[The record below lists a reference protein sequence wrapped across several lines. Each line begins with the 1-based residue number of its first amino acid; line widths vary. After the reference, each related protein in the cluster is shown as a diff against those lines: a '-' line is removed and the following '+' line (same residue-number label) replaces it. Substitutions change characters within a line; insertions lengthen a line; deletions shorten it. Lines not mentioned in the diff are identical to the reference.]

1 MKSKLRRAKKSISRF
16 LKCEPKAQALEA
28 TSTTTKATTTTGRV
42 KTPIPMLNLGSV
54 ADAPVHRID
63 VAIPELR
70 IADVP
75 LDTHHF
81 SRSNTPTNGTITTS
95 TVSVKVTQTPLEGS
109 YTAGSR
115 LIEIFLENIGAPTP
129 KVCLPKGRFRFES
142 TSQLAFCIGLLQSAQ
157 PPPTFSSD
165 RDGTTISSQD
175 MACDT
180 LNRQWIKATTASL
193 FEQDFVFS
201 LARKLVAEFVK
212 EPTKNSAF
220 INEIAVI
227 APSASPGFLDSGDLV
242 KILAKLSTSLQGIHQ
257 QSSLHPYHLTLAV
270 SRVLDVMA
278 DHKVQELNRVALHEP
293 LSAVLMVLKGSKDP
307 YLMYQACYAL
317 QALQRVPD
325 DETVLQSF
333 LRHSTGMVDGL
344 IKVSGLIQLDF
355 RGFME
360 GLKEV
365 QGAVEKTVDSIKLAF
380 EGIMSFFESGRGA
393 VDSVKEGLWSG
404 NKRPWYL
411 AVRGA
416 TRLVREGRFA
426 DLRILITNAPC
437 RQDPLFQMGI
447 CQLLGEIADDAAWDV
462 VIRKQ
467 ALDFIEKLYL
477 NDQDWGQDENV
488 KQWMWMIVCRISKV
502 KDQAVSDHA
511 SILEGKL
518 REEDCSNFSDESPL
532 RPRLCLSDTCSLLN
546 EVQHIPE
553 IEVDLHSRAI
563 VQQEYHLREQ
573 LSVYIPP
580 QAKTSRRAEDSDH
593 SPLMREVI
601 TFLAGERHVL
611 LLLGDSGAGK
621 TTFNHKLAYDLWRSY
636 TIGGPIP
643 LFVNLPT
650 IEQPDKDLIA
660 ELLSSSSYRFS
671 ASQIKELEK
680 QERQFILI
688 CDGYDERQLNTNLH
702 TTNRLNQ
709 PGCWK
714 AKLIVSCRSQYLKK
728 EYLHNFQ
735 PKSVRSTRFAAAT
748 ELFQEAVIVPF
759 TSEQVEE
766 YVQEFV
772 GLSNAQLGLRDR
784 PNWTAKEYMAKLKA
798 IPDLME
804 LVGNPFLL
812 TVSLQVLHQVIGT
825 NQDLETIRVTRVKLY
840 DIFIE
845 EWIERNKIRLLDSQH
860 KLPLDEQ
867 HALEELTNDHIAFT
881 QHAFDF
887 MKRLSTSIFEW
898 HSGNP
903 SIEYSQHSDSTS
915 WKAPYFSNIPK
926 ANILRK
932 VSPLEGGGTQFR
944 LLHRS
949 MLEYFYALT
958 FFDPAET
965 PETDDDNDVPSF
977 EALRDSLKAH
987 PLTMKPIVGEP
998 LVVQFLAERARAE
1011 PRFQLQLLVMMD
1023 TMEGDVKSVQ
1033 GAKNAVAILVEAG
1046 IRFNGVDLSTVRPQW
1061 YSST

>member
-1 MKSKLRRAKKSISRF
+1 MAPAK
-16 LKCEPKAQALEA
+16 
-28 TSTTTKATTTTGRV
+28 T
-42 KTPIPMLNLGSV
+42 
-54 ADAPVHRID
+54 
-63 VAIPELR
+63 
-70 IADVP
+70 
-75 LDTHHF
+75 
-81 SRSNTPTNGTITTS
+81 
-95 TVSVKVTQTPLEGS
+95 TQTPSAGS
-109 YTAGSR
+109 SIAGSR
-115 LIEIFLENIGAPTP
+115 LIEIHFKNVDVPTP
-129 KVCLPKGRFRFES
+129 KVSLPKGH
-142 TSQLAFCIGLLQSAQ
+142 
-157 PPPTFSSD
+157 
-165 RDGTTISSQD
+165 
-175 MACDT
+175 
-180 LNRQWIKATTASL
+180 
-193 FEQDFVFS
+193 FVFS

-212 EPTKNSAF
+212 EPTKNSTF

-227 APSASPGFLDSGDLV
+227 APVLQEEDYHILLRCFLKEFDQSPTLGLELIQGLVHLVQSASPGFLDCNDLV
-242 KILAKLSTSLQGIHQ
+242 KTLASLGTSLQGTHQ

-278 DHKVQELNRVALHEP
+278 DHKVQGLNRVDLHEP
-293 LSAVLMVLKGSKDP
+293 LSAVLLGLKGSNDP
-307 YLMYQACYAL
+307 YLMYQACYAF
-317 QALQRVPD
+317 QALQHVPD
-325 DETVLQSF
+325 DETTLQSF

-344 IKVSGLIQLDF
+344 IKVSGLVQLNF
-355 RGFME
+355 TGFME

-365 QGAVEKTVDSIKLAF
+365 QGVVEKTAGTIKSVF
-380 EGIMSFFESGRGA
+380 EGMMSLVESGRGIL
-393 VDSVKEGLWSG
+393 DSAKEGLESG
-404 NKRPWYL
+404 HKRQWYL

-426 DLRILITNAPC
+426 DLRALITDAPC
-437 RQDPLFQMGI
+437 RRDPLFQMGI
-447 CQLLGEIADDAAWDV
+447 CQLLGEIADDTAWDV
-462 VIRKQ
+462 ITRKQ
-467 ALDFIEKLYL
+467 AIEFIEKLCL
-477 NDQDWGQDENV
+477 NDLDWGQDESV
-488 KQWMWMIVCRISKV
+488 KQWTWTIVCRISKV
-502 KDQAVSDHA
+502 KDQVIKDHA
-511 SILEGKL
+511 SILEETLK
-518 REEDCSNFSDESPL
+518 EEGYSNFSEESPL
-532 RPRLCLSDTCSLLN
+532 RSRLCPPSTCLLLN

-553 IEVDLHSRAI
+553 IEVDLHSRAT
-563 VQQEYHLREQ
+563 VQQEYHMREQ

-580 QAKTSRRAEDSDH
+580 QAKTSRQAKDSDH
-593 SPLMREVI
+593 SPLMKEVM
-601 TFLAGERHVL
+601 TFLAGERQVL

-643 LFVNLPT
+643 LFVNLPA

-660 ELLSSSSYRFS
+660 ELLSSNSYRFS
-671 ASQIKELEK
+671 EPQIKELEK

-688 CDGYDERQLNTNLH
+688 CDGYDERQLKTNLH
-702 TTNRLNQ
+702 TSNRLNQ
-709 PGCWK
+709 PGCWN

-735 PKSVRSTRFAAAT
+735 PKSVGSSRRAAAT
-748 ELFQEAVIVPF
+748 ERFQEAVIVPF

-772 GLSNAQLGLRDR
+772 SLSNEQLGLRDR
-784 PNWTAKEYMAKLKA
+784 PNWTAEEYMAKLKA

-812 TVSLQVLHQVIGT
+812 TLSLQVLHQVIGT

-845 EWIERNKIRLLDSQH
+845 EWIERNKVRLLDSQR

-887 MKRLSTSIFEW
+887 MKRLSTSIFEEQA
-898 HSGNP
+898 GNP

-915 WKAPYFSNIPK
+915 WKAQYFSDNPK
-926 ANILRK
+926 INILRK

-949 MLEYFYALT
+949 MLEYFYSLT

-965 PETDDDNDVPSF
+965 PEADDDNKVPSF
-977 EALRDSLKAH
+977 EVLRDSLKAH
-987 PLTMKPIVGEP
+987 PLTKEPIVGEP
-998 LVVQFLAERARAE
+998 LVVQFLAERARTE
-1011 PRFQLQLLVMMD
+1011 PRFQLQLLAMMD
-1023 TMEGDVKSVQ
+1023 TMEADVDSVQ

-1046 IRFNGVDLSTVRPQW
+1046 IRFNGVDLSTIKPQW